1 MCRYQPSH
9 GHALSLCL
17 QALPDLLGFHGW
29 LCPLEDRAKIVT
41 QLLVVGFRLFHI
53 RGKYAAGSRS
63 VAVKDV
69 STGRQ
74 LEYKLPRVLWGARL
88 IRQQN
93 VMGMP

>member
-9 GHALSLCL
+9 GHVLSLCL
-17 QALPDLLGFHGW
+17 QALPDLLEFHGW
-29 LCPLEDRAKIVT
+29 FCPLEDRAKIVT

-53 RGKYAAGSRS
+53 FLEYAADSRS
-63 VAVKDV
+63 VVVKDV

-88 IRQQN
+88 ILQKN